1 MNGAAKELALKY
13 EQLGLPTVQVTPV
26 RGGLPF
32 VMRKLETRSAVC
44 PEPFAFR
51 VPPALTVNGTPD
63 IMLTMGFSSQPPR
76 IAPPIPLC
84 SHCCP
89 FPNGRA
95 TTPVI
100 STLFVLSK
108 PANP

>member
-1 MNGAAKELALKY
+1 MYGAAKELALKY
-13 EQLGLPTVQVTPV
+13 EQLGSPTTQVTPV

-32 VMRKLETRSAVC
+32 VMWKLETRSAVC

-51 VPPALTVNGTPD
+51 VPLALTVNGIPD
-63 IMLTMGFSSQPPR
+63 IMLAIGFISQPPR
-76 IAPPIPLC
+76 IAPPAPVC
-84 SHCCP
+84 SQGCP
-89 FPNGRA
+89 FPNGSA
-95 TTPVI
+95 TTPAI